1 MNPPMWLLTLGLVIL
16 VLPGGWVR
24 RRANNEFEAHGRL
37 STKTFVVLFVA
48 LVGYAGIMLLAA
60 WSSMWLL
67 PIDRQVALLAGG
79 AAAAVGAAVY
89 VAARVQ
95 FRSFRLTWGLDSTR
109 LVTTG
114 IYRFSRNPQTV
125 GAVLFWTGTAL
136 LGRSGVALLL
146 AGLLWL
152 AFLVWLPVEEQILER
167 TFGQDYRRY
176 QGRTPRF
183 LGLLRRRDS
192 HIAL

>member
-16 VLPGGWVR
+16 VLPGVWVR

-37 STKTFVVLFVA
+37 AAQTFVVLFVA
-48 LVGYAGIMLLAA
+48 LMGYAGIMLLAA

-67 PIDRQVALLAGG
+67 PIDRRVALLAGG

-89 VAARVQ
+89 IAARVQ
-95 FRSFRLTWGLDSTR
+95 FRSFRLTWGLDSSR

-183 LGLLRRRDS
+183 LGLPGRRDS

>member
-1 MNPPMWLLTLGLVIL
+1 MNPPMWLLILGSVVL
-16 VLPGGWVR
+16 VLPGVWVR
-24 RRANNEFEAHGRL
+24 RRANHEFEAHGRL
-37 STKTFVVLFVA
+37 STQTFVVLFVA
-48 LVGYAGIMLLAA
+48 LAGYAGIMVLAA
-60 WSSMWLL
+60 WNSMWLL
-67 PIDRQVALLAGG
+67 PIDRRVALLTGG

-89 VAARVQ
+89 LAARVQ
-95 FRSFRLTWGLDSTR
+95 FRSFRLTWGLDSSR

-152 AFLVWLPVEEQILER
+152 AFLVWLPVEEQLLER

-183 LGLLRRRDS
+183 LGLARRRDS
-192 HIAL
+192 HSAT

>member
-1 MNPPMWLLTLGLVIL
+1 MNPAMWLLLGSVVL
-16 VLPGGWVR
+16 VLPGAWVR
-24 RRANNEFEAHGRL
+24 RRANNEFEEHGRL
-37 STKTFVVLFVA
+37 STQTFVVLFVA
-48 LVGYAGIMLLAA
+48 LVGHAGIMLLAA
-60 WSSMWLL
+60 WNSMWLL
-67 PIDRQVALLAGG
+67 PIDRRVALLTGG
-79 AAAAVGAAVY
+79 VAAAVGAAGY
-89 VAARVQ
+89 IAARVQ
-95 FRSFRLTWGLDSTR
+95 FRSFRLTWGLDSSR

-183 LGLLRRRDS
+183 LGLARRRNS
-192 HIAL
+192 HNAT

>member
-1 MNPPMWLLTLGLVIL
+1 MARGGP
-16 VLPGGWVR
+16 PGGAEPRGGVAGACD
-24 RRANNEFEAHGRL
+24 RA
-37 STKTFVVLFVA
+37 FVVLFVA

-67 PIDRQVALLAGG
+67 PIDRRVALLAGG

-125 GAVLFWTGTAL
+125 GAALFWTGIAL

-152 AFLVWLPVEEQILER
+152 AFLVWLPVEEQLLER

-176 QGRTPRF
+176 QGSTPRF
-183 LGLLRRRDS
+183 LGLARRRDS
-192 HIAL
+192 HSAT

>member
-1 MNPPMWLLTLGLVIL
+1 MNPPMWLLILGLVIL
-16 VLPGGWVR
+16 VLPGVWVR
-24 RRANNEFEAHGRL
+24 QRASNEFEEHGRL
-37 STKTFVVLFVA
+37 SAQTFVVLFAVLVA
-48 LVGYAGIMLLAA
+48 YAGIMLLAA
-60 WSSMWLL
+60 WNSMWLL
-67 PIDRQVALLAGG
+67 PIDRRVALLTGG
-79 AAAAVGAAVY
+79 AAAAVGAAGY

-95 FRSFRLTWGLDSTR
+95 FRSFRLTWGLDSSR

-152 AFLVWLPVEEQILER
+152 AFLAWLPVEEQILER

-176 QGRTPRF
+176 QRRTPRF
-183 LGLLRRRDS
+183 LGLPRRRDS